1 MMYDERSLRLF
12 SAAKAICDPDNLL
25 NPGILVDPAPLDADL
40 RPPRPRAA
48 VRTALRLTHDGG
60 SLADAVHRCT
70 GVGKCVAPTPGG
82 VMCPSWVATR
92 EEKDSTRGR
101 ARVLQ
106 EALDGT
112 LVHGLADPAVHD
124 ALDLCLACKGCA
136 SDCPTG
142 VDMGAY
148 KAEVLHQSYAGKRR
162 PRSHYTLGRLPSWV
176 RRSTALAGVA
186 NRTMRGPAARL
197 VRALAGI
204 DQRRSLP
211 ELAPVTHRRSV
222 GHPTPSPD
230 VWIWADTFT
239 DHFLPQT
246 ARAAT
251 TLLEAAGLRVGVIPD
266 DACCGLTWITTGQL
280 DRARQIVEATVATL
294 APYVSSGV
302 PVVGLEPSCLATL
315 RTDAVE
321 LTDDP
326 RAADVAAGLRTL
338 AEVLTDLDWQPPDLT
353 GLDVV
358 AQPHCHHASVLGWD
372 ADERLLSGAGAT
384 VTRVPGC
391 CGLAGNFGMERGH
404 YDVSVAVA
412 ESHLLPAVRS
422 NPDAVVLADG
432 LSCRHQ
438 LADLAGVPAVH
449 LAELLASRLR

>member
-1 MMYDERSLRLF
+1 
-12 SAAKAICDPDNLL
+12 
-25 NPGILVDPAPLDADL
+25 
-40 RPPRPRAA
+40 
-48 VRTALRLTHDGG
+48 
-60 SLADAVHRCT
+60 
-70 GVGKCVAPTPGG
+70 
-82 VMCPSWVATR
+82 MCPSWVATR
-92 EEKDSTRGR
+92 DEKDSTRGR
-101 ARVLQ
+101 SRVLQ

-148 KAEVLHQSYAGKRR
+148 KAEALHQTYDGKRR

-176 RRSTALAGVA
+176 RRSTPLAGLA

-197 VRALAGI
+197 VKAVAGI

-211 ELAPVTHRRSV
+211 ELAPITLRRS
-222 GHPTPSPD
+222 GPPTSPSPD

-246 ARAAT
+246 ARAT
-251 TLLEAAGLRVGVIPD
+251 TAVLEAAGLRVGVIPD

-280 DRARQIVEATVATL
+280 DRAREIVGSTVATL
-294 APYVSSGV
+294 APYADSGV
-302 PVVGLEPSCLATL
+302 PIVGLEPSCLATL

-326 RAADVAAGLRTL
+326 RAADVAAGVHTL
-338 AEVLTDLDWQPPDLT
+338 AEVLAQADWKPPDLT

-372 ADERLLSGAGAT
+372 ADERLLSRAGAT

-422 NPDAVVLADG
+422 SPEAVVLADG

-449 LAELLASRLR
+449 LAELLASRLG